1 MAAIYS
7 NGEYAVY
14 SRGIIVI
21 IVVCLIASVA
31 ISQPLPPIPDTDY
44 KLIDNF
50 SYSSQKAAK
59 LWKPMRNSGPAS
71 LVNIGGRKALRLPCN
86 FYGTKIERVSWDR
99 AVKLDMTLCRG
110 VQFLFYCPDNA
121 PISSFNIFF
130 RSGNGW
136 YGGRFDAHVS
146 AGWNTVKV
154 DKKATAIEGRPAGWS
169 RVDTIR
175 ISAWRGRDRDTEFY
189 IASLGLFGTGG
200 NIVIVRGDS
209 AAQIKPANAKTI
221 TQYTDVMANF
231 LDRSGLDYQ
240 IISDLDIDAQ
250 RLKDKK
256 LVILPYNPGMPDNI
270 AEQIANYIR
279 IGGKLIA
286 CYILPKR
293 LQAAVGIKTGTHV
306 REEYKG
312 YFASIRP
319 SIRPLPGI
327 PDITLQNSWNICRA
341 SAVEGRGRVGAWW
354 YDNKGVSTGKP
365 AFVVSDNCIFLTHV
379 MLSDD
384 PTHKLPLLLAM
395 IGNLCPDLW
404 RQAAQGRIDR
414 IGRFGAYIDYQETV
428 RGIRRLAGSDRP
440 VLTAL
445 TMADGFRRRS
455 LESLKVGDF
464 PEAVVGAEKAHQY
477 LTDAYCLAQKPLSNE
492 YRAFWCSDALGV
504 AGMTWDETIRRLAEN
519 GFTTILPNMLWGGV
533 AYYNSNM
540 LPVASE
546 VREKGDQ
553 IELCLAACKKYDV
566 QCHVWKVNY
575 NMGSHSPKEFVSK
588 MKLLGRTQVG
598 FDGSANDRWLCP
610 SHPENQRLEVESMLE
625 VARKYDVHGLH
636 FDYIRYP
643 GKDGCFCKGCR
654 RRFEKTIGRPVR
666 NWPAD
671 LRSNSNLNKKWL
683 DFRRR
688 QINAVVAAV
697 SGRAKKIRPGIQISA
712 AVFNNWPV
720 HRDSI
725 GQDWKL
731 WCESGW
737 LDFVCPMDY
746 TDSNSRFQRM
756 IEQQLDWAGNVP
768 CYPGIGLTTWPDPA
782 DIVRLIEQINITRGL
797 NTGGFTIFNYGPTE
811 ANDILPHLGKGITR
825 KLP

>member
-1 MAAIYS
+1 MYSREIIAAIIVCS
-7 NGEYAVY
+7 ITSVTL
-14 SRGIIVI
+14 SR
-21 IVVCLIASVA
+21 
-31 ISQPLPPIPDTDY
+31 PLPPIPDTDY

-50 SYSSQKAAK
+50 AYSSQKAAK
-59 LWKPMRNSGPAS
+59 LWKLVQDSGPAS

-86 FYGTKIERVSWDR
+86 FYGTKIDRVSWDR

-110 VQFLFYCPDNA
+110 VQFLFYCPDNS

-130 RSGNGW
+130 RSGDGW
-136 YGGRFDAHVS
+136 YSGRFDAPVS
-146 AGWNTVKV
+146 AGWNIVKV
-154 DKKATAIEGRPAGWS
+154 DKKATTIEGRPAGWS

-189 IASLGLFGTGG
+189 IASLGLFGSGG
-200 NIVIVRGDS
+200 NIVVVRGDS
-209 AAQIKPANAKTI
+209 TTAGKLANAKTI
-221 TQYTDVMANF
+221 TQCTNVMANF

-240 IISDLDIDAQ
+240 VISDLDIDA
-250 RLKDKK
+250 RKLKGKK
-256 LVILPYNPGMPDNI
+256 LVILPYNPGMPDNV
-270 AEQIANYIR
+270 AGQIADFVR
-279 IGGKLIA
+279 AGGKLIA

-293 LQAAVGIKTGTHV
+293 LQAVAGIKTGPHV
-306 REEYKG
+306 RQKYKG

-327 PDITLQNSWNICRA
+327 PDITLQNSWNVYQA
-341 SAVEGRGRVGAWW
+341 SAIKGRGRVGAWW
-354 YDNKGVSTGKP
+354 YDDKGVSTGKP

-379 MLSDD
+379 LLSDD
-384 PTHKLPLLLAM
+384 PTHKLPLLLSM

-404 RQAAQGRIDR
+404 RQGAQGRIDR
-414 IGRFGAYIDYQETV
+414 IGRFGAYNNYQETV
-428 RGIRRLAGSDRP
+428 RGIRRLAGSDSSA
-440 VLTAL
+440 LAAL

-455 LESLKVGDF
+455 LESLKAGDF
-464 PEAVVGAEKAHQY
+464 PGAVVRAEKAHQY
-477 LTDAYCLAQKPLSNE
+477 LTDAYCLAQKPSASE
-492 YRAFWCSDALGV
+492 HRAFWCHNALGV

-519 GFTTILPNMLWGGV
+519 GFTAILPNMLWGGV

-540 LPVASE
+540 LPVAPE

-610 SHPENQRLEVESMLE
+610 SHPDNQRLEIESMLE
-625 VARKYDVHGLH
+625 VARKYNVHGLH

-654 RRFEKTIGRPVR
+654 RRFEKTIGRPVK

-712 AVFNNWPV
+712 AVFNNWPI

-756 IEQQLDWAGNVP
+756 VEQQLDWAGSVP

-797 NTGGFTIFNYGPTE
+797 NTGGFTVFSYGQTE
-811 ANDILPHLGKGITR
+811 ARDILPRLGKGITD
-825 KLP
+825 KLR